1 MGNHTPGSVNRRQ
14 HRQKSTSSR
23 AELPKEEPE
32 EDAAAERD
40 DAVNRVVVKYWW
52 MRFGKP
58 KDPDSWKGR
67 NGVISFIRQ
76 KMGADAPKMESCRL
90 TLQRLAEDETDDV
103 SREMVA
109 GSGKER
115 LLSDEEDL
123 YIGLLLVEGHSQRSA
138 TFILNG
144 ERSAQALPP
153 VSLHVIRDAE
163 QRIELMRRR
172 RRSTKSGKSDLES
185 AWAVGGCASAT
196 LVQGQMRRGAE
207 LAAAPIA
214 GPTLQAQ
221 HARSGWQHPGE
232 FWASRSMS
240 TGRRSAGTSASSLA
254 SSTRTAGRQTS
265 RAGPTSS
272 RA

>member
-1 MGNHTPGSVNRRQ
+1 M
-14 HRQKSTSSR
+14 
-23 AELPKEEPE
+23 
-32 EDAAAERD
+32 
-40 DAVNRVVVKYWW
+40 DAVR
-52 MRFGKP
+52 KP

-153 VSLHVIRDAE
+153 VSLGRA
-163 QRIELMRRR
+163 L
-172 RRSTKSGKSDLES
+172 
-185 AWAVGGCASAT
+185 GGVVHREVR
-196 LVQGQMRRGAE
+196 L
-207 LAAAPIA
+207 
-214 GPTLQAQ
+214 
-221 HARSGWQHPGE
+221 
-232 FWASRSMS
+232 
-240 TGRRSAGTSASSLA
+240 GRRLVRGCDGEGELWRPCSYLRDRADGAHDQGGQSAVRRHALA
-254 SSTRTAGRQTS
+254 TRTRG
-265 RAGPTSS
+265 
-272 RA
+272 

>member
-123 YIGLLLVEGHSQRSA
+123 YIGLLSA
-138 TFILNG
+138 CM
-144 ERSAQALPP
+144 SS
-153 VSLHVIRDAE
+153 V
-163 QRIELMRRR
+163 
-172 RRSTKSGKSDLES
+172 
-185 AWAVGGCASAT
+185 T
-196 LVQGQMRRGAE
+196 L
-207 LAAAPIA
+207 
-214 GPTLQAQ
+214 
-221 HARSGWQHPGE
+221 S
-232 FWASRSMS
+232 
-240 TGRRSAGTSASSLA
+240 SASS
-254 SSTRTAGRQTS
+254 
-265 RAGPTSS
+265 
-272 RA
+272 